1 MVPMHAPK
9 QKEAFQ
15 EPQGRAG
22 VSPASVGKYVFS
34 PKLPLRQERGLSTL
48 RSSTATE
55 DGQAASPSALADRKG
70 IWQGPLDCPTR
81 KRRKRRAPLACATA
95 TLNKYVGNADGT
107 ERLALARSLGR
118 RDPSSVAV
126 LRRVDACPT
135 FGALWF
141 MVLMHAH
148 KRNEAFHERCSS
160 GVESAHSALEKF
172 EPTHVG
178 CCFINSPLHIAD
190 LHTLPQ

>member
-1 MVPMHAPK
+1 MIANRVFRHFVDISRPGALWQSWKKVPDRRAHFDFSYRSAACPK
-9 QKEAFQ
+9 PYAFNPQHPMRQK
-15 EPQGRAG
+15 
-22 VSPASVGKYVFS
+22 
-34 PKLPLRQERGLSTL
+34 RGLSTL

-160 GVESAHSALEKF
+160 GVESAHSALEK
-172 EPTHVG
+172 
-178 CCFINSPLHIAD
+178 
-190 LHTLPQ
+190 